1 MFLAWTKEK
10 ETTLYD
16 GMKYNSIQLMM
27 PNSGR
32 KVFESQASLICRL
45 HNEVSVLDKQGN
57 ELDDNIKDKKVV
69 IKQVTSMTQK

>member
-1 MFLAWTKEK
+1 MDKGK
-10 ETTLYD
+10 TTLYD

-32 KVFESQASLICRL
+32 KSLSRRQVLFSL